1 MWDVRTLLPLLLLGA
16 CAPKIPRMPGPLG
29 SMGQDR
35 DKLLIVVREPERRRP
50 ARHRADPASSEL
62 ADAARHYLDVA
73 PPRGF
78 RDDCSGYVEAVF
90 ARAGLALQGSTAMF
104 YDLAKETGA
113 LHRRELP
120 TPGDLAF
127 FDDTYD
133 RNHNGELDDPLSH
146 VAVVIEVRDNGTILM
161 GHGGT
166 SRGRT
171 TLRMNLAHP
180 DLREDADGEVLNDW
194 LRVRRDSD
202 PGGTHY
208 LAGELWHGFASFGG
222 VLPARESDRDA
233 LAAEDER

>member
-16 CAPKIPRMPGPLG
+16 CAPKVPRMPGPLG
-29 SMGQDR
+29 SVGQDR
-35 DKLLIVVREPERRRP
+35 DRMRIVVQEPDEPRP
-50 ARHRADPASSEL
+50 SRKKADRAQSSI

-73 PPRGF
+73 PRGF

-90 ARAGLALQGSTAMF
+90 ARAGLALEGSTASF
-104 YDLAKETGA
+104 YDLAKDTGA
-113 LHRRELP
+113 LHHRTLP
-120 TPGDLAF
+120 YPGDLAC

-133 RNHNGELDDPLSH
+133 RNHNGRLDDPLSH
-146 VAVVIEVRDNGTILM
+146 VAVVIEVRPNGTILL

-171 TLRMNLAHP
+171 TLRMNLERP
-180 DLREDADGEVLNDW
+180 DAREDEAGEVLNDW

-208 LAGELWHGFASFGG
+208 LSGELWRGFATFSTRLPQSRDDALAGEL
-222 VLPARESDRDA
+222 P
-233 LAAEDER
+233 